1 LIVWTMNVI
10 GIKQLYFRQG
20 PQLTIKESKSKKF
33 LLVSVIMIKMAQNK
47 KMTEGNFSD
56 GVNVMMSG
64 TQVVIFKYRDIVN

>member
-1 LIVWTMNVI
+1 MNVI

-20 PQLTIKESKSKKF
+20 TQLTIRESKSKKF

-47 KMTEGNFSD
+47 KMTEGNFLD

>member
-1 LIVWTMNVI
+1 MNVI

>member
-1 LIVWTMNVI
+1 MNVI

-20 PQLTIKESKSKKF
+20 TQLTIKESKSKKF

-47 KMTEGNFSD
+47 KMTEGNFLD